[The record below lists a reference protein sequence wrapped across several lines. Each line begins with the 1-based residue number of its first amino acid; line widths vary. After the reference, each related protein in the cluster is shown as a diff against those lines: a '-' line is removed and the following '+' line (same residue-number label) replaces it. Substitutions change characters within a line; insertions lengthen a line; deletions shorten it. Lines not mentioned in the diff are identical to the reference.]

1 MPRSKSILILLLL
14 FLPLCLFSQSKVI
27 SDLRLRGSVK
37 AEKEIVNDLDA
48 FIESEIVMEQDI
60 SAMGKVFAEA
70 GLEYSLL
77 KNFSL
82 EGKYRFS
89 KNRKS
94 TSDEFKYTHMV
105 ALAAQYGH
113 KIERFKL
120 YYRLQYQN
128 IDEDAW
134 EAEGIDENS
143 NVFKTRFKVKYS
155 PPKSKIDVFASTE
168 LYVSP
173 GYDVFVKARKLKSY
187 LGVEYDIGKNTGLKI
202 YYRNDSELVSYLPYM
217 FHTFGVAFS
226 FEL

>member
-1 MPRSKSILILLLL
+1 MSEFMPRYKTILLLPLL

-27 SDLRLRGSVK
+27 RDLRFRASVK

-70 GLEYSLL
+70 GLEYSPF
-77 KNFSL
+77 KNLSL

-94 TSDEFKYTHMV
+94 TSGEFKYTHMV
-105 ALAAQYGH
+105 ALAAQYDH

-120 YYRLQYQN
+120 YYR
-128 IDEDAW
+128 
-134 EAEGIDENS
+134 
-143 NVFKTRFKVKYS
+143 
-155 PPKSKIDVFASTE
+155 
-168 LYVSP
+168 
-173 GYDVFVKARKLKSY
+173 
-187 LGVEYDIGKNTGLKI
+187 
-202 YYRNDSELVSYLPYM
+202 NDTELVSYLPYM

-226 FEL
+226 FDL